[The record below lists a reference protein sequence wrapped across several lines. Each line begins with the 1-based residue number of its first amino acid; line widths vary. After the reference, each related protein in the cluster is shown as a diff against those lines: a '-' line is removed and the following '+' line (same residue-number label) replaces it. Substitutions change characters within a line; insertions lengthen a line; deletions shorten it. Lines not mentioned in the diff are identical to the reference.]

1 MKRLILTTGGT
12 GGHIFPALAVAESVR
27 EMARDCEILFVG
39 GTRGPEGQWVRQA
52 GIEFVALPAQG
63 VVGRGLKSLS
73 TAWWLGHSMFRSWRL
88 LRSFRPDVVLG
99 LGGYAG
105 FSCTMAAALMGIPT
119 AIHEQNSVPGVTN
132 RVLAKRVDRV
142 LVSFKGMDA
151 PAFSTPGAVLTGNPV
166 RAEIRRLRDE
176 PRVLGRN
183 ILIVGGSQGASA
195 LNRFVLR
202 ELDGLKALGLGIW
215 HQTGKDEYDSVR
227 AVYDAKYPQA
237 RVEPF
242 ISDMHEAYRF
252 ADLVIC
258 RAGATTIA
266 ELTAAGK
273 PSILVPF
280 PYATHDHQLN
290 NARFLEKAGAAL
302 VFQQRQLD
310 DLNLSAAV
318 GDLFQMPETLARMAR
333 AARDM
338 GIPDAG
344 ERVVAQLLDLAETAA
359 RRGKR

>member
-1 MKRLILTTGGT
+1 MKRVILTTGGT
-12 GGHIFPALAVAESVR
+12 GGHIFPALAVAESLR
-27 EMARDCEILFVG
+27 AMEPECEVLFVG
-39 GTRGPEGQWVRQA
+39 GERGPEGEWARAA
-52 GIEFVALPAQG
+52 GLAFAALPAQG
-63 VVGRGLKSLS
+63 VVGRGVKSLS
-73 TAWWLGHSMFRSWRL
+73 TAWWLGRSLFKAWRL
-88 LRSFRPDVVLG
+88 LREFRPDVVLG

-105 FSCTMAAALMGIPT
+105 FSCTLAASLMGIPS

-142 LVSFKGMDA
+142 MVSFKGMESPNFA
-151 PAFSTPGAVLTGNPV
+151 GIGAVLTGNPV
-166 RAEIRRLRDE
+166 RAEIRALRDE
-176 PRVLGRN
+176 PRVQGRN

-202 ELDGLKALGLGIW
+202 ELDGLKRLGLGIW
-215 HQTGKDEYDSVR
+215 HQTGKDDYESVR
-227 AVYDAKYPQA
+227 AAYAEQYPQA
-237 RVEPF
+237 RVDAF
-242 ISDMHEAYRF
+242 ITDMAQAYRF

-280 PYATHDHQLN
+280 PYATHDHQLV
-290 NARFLEKAGAAL
+290 NARFLERGGAAL
-302 VFQQRQLD
+302 LFQQRQLE

-318 GDLFQMPETLARMAR
+318 GDLFQMPENLARMAR

-338 GIPDAG
+338 GLPDAG
-344 ERVVAQLLDLAETAA
+344 ERVVEQLRDLACIRT
-359 RRGKR
+359 RRE

>member
-12 GGHIFPALAVAESVR
+12 GGHIFPALAVAETVR
-27 EMARDCEILFVG
+27 EMVPDCEILFVG
-39 GTRGPEGQWVRQA
+39 GRKGPERQWVGQA
-52 GIEFVALPAQG
+52 GIDFVDLPAQG
-63 VVGRGLKSLS
+63 VVGRGLKSVA
-73 TAWWLGHSMFRSWRL
+73 TAWWLGRSLLQSWRL
-88 LRSFRPDVVLG
+88 IRRFRPDVVLG

-105 FSCTMAAALMGIPT
+105 FSCTMAAALTGVPT

-132 RVLAKRVDRV
+132 RVLAKRVDKV
-142 LVSFKGMDA
+142 MVSFKGMDV
-151 PAFSTPGAVLTGNPV
+151 PAFASPPASLTGNPV

-176 PRVLGRN
+176 TRVLGRN

-195 LNRFVLR
+195 LNSFVVR
-202 ELDGLKALGLGIW
+202 ELDGLAALGLGIW
-215 HQTGKDEYDSVR
+215 HQTGKNEYEAVR
-227 AVYDAKYPQA
+227 RAYAEKYPQA
-237 RVEPF
+237 KVEPF

-252 ADLVIC
+252 ADLIIC

-310 DLNLSAAV
+310 DLNLSAALA
-318 GDLFQMPETLARMAR
+318 DLFQMPETLARMAR

-344 ERVVAQLLDLAETAA
+344 ERVVAELLTLAKTGRG
-359 RRGKR
+359 RR